1 MNRLLRA
8 TLLGIEKELMEM
20 IKKGADD
27 DYPEIREVIKMIHEL
42 RVNSK
47 LGAIDAFDA
56 INKTSQFVV
65 AVDNNE
71 SIKVFG
77 TSADA
82 FDIELAFGI
91 IGRTKKNVNKEM
103 LYKLFLRVMDGD
115 FDD

>member
-8 TLLGIEKELMEM
+8 TLLGIENELMEM

-47 LGAIDAFDA
+47 LGSIEAFDA

-65 AVDNNE
+65 AIDSNDNIE
-71 SIKVFG
+71 VWGHS
-77 TSADA
+77 TDE
-82 FDIELAFGI
+82 FDLELALGI
-91 IGRTKKNVNKEM
+91 IGRAKKNVNKEK